1 MPVEDKRI
9 AQRITREFTRRQ
21 SVDASDLR
29 VTVSSGV
36 VYLAGKI
43 KPMKTEAAVD
53 IRKEIAIVEKTLRTI
68 PGIRDVIDDTE
79 IH

>member
-1 MPVEDKRI
+1 MPAEDKRI
-9 AQRITREFTRRQ
+9 ALRIAREFTRRQ

-29 VTVSSGV
+29 VTVASGV

-43 KPMKTEAAVD
+43 RPLKVEAAVD

-68 PGIRDVIDDTE
+68 PGIRDVINDCE
-79 IH
+79 VH